1 MLIDRQKDKETG
13 GHADR
18 QKDKQRGGHADR
30 QKDRQKDRQTKLLL
44 IFSHSA
50 LLVFFLL
57 SAKPLCYR
65 QTGNSDV
72 KNLSQ
77 INQVRTKI
85 S

>member
-18 QKDKQRGGHADR
+18 QEDKQRGGHA
-30 QKDRQKDRQTKLLL
+30 DRQKDRQTKLLL